1 MIKFIEESP
10 LYRIANAR
18 SMAFF
23 GASNNVSSMGTQLL
37 MTAQAGDFKGDI
49 YPVHLKEK
57 SVLGLDAYRS
67 VADLPEVPDLAV
79 IVLPTGVVN
88 PTLKACGK
96 KGIKQAV
103 VVSGGFK
110 EMGEKGL
117 MLESVLKNIAAKY
130 GMKILGP
137 NCLGVA
143 NPHQKI
149 NTTFIPNEG
158 DPGFVGLSSQSGS
171 FVTQMFEYLSGF
183 GLGFSTAFSV
193 GNEAVLDIVDCM
205 AYLGACPHT
214 KVIALYIEGIRRGA
228 DFIEVAR
235 AIVPHK
241 PIVAFYVGGSKA
253 GKAAGFSHT
262 GAMAGPDEL
271 YDGMFRQA
279 GVIRAASVEEMFDFC
294 WTLGSLPMTN
304 GNRVI
309 IQTHSGGPGAAAA
322 DACGRAGLALSAL
335 SDKTL
340 QRLSPYIPATGSVGN
355 PVDLTFAKDYSS
367 FFYEIPEILLAEEN
381 ADMLMVYILSPQRVV
396 ERVLKGMGV
405 EKKEVPEEA
414 LKIIEKN
421 ALQISGFLKRQ
432 KKPVIGFTFHGP
444 DSPILKETIKRGLP
458 VFRGAERAARAM
470 AALAAYAR
478 IRARE
483 NTRQERETPQK

>member
-18 SMAFF
+18 SLVFF

-37 MTAQAGDFKGDI
+37 MTVQAGDFKGAI

-57 SVLGLDAYRS
+57 RVLNLDAYRS
-67 VADLPEVPDLAV
+67 VTDLPEVPDLAV
-79 IVLPTGVVN
+79 IVLPTAVVN
-88 PTLKACGK
+88 QTLEACGK

-103 VVSGGFK
+103 VVSGGFR
-110 EMGEKGL
+110 EMGEEGAI
-117 MLESVLKNIAAKY
+117 LESVLKDIAAEY

-149 NTTFIPNEG
+149 NTTFVPNEG

-183 GLGFSTAFSV
+183 NLGFSTAFSV

-214 KVIALYIEGIRRGA
+214 KVIALYIEGIRRGD
-228 DFIEVAR
+228 DFMKVAR

-279 GVIRAASVEEMFDFC
+279 GIIRAASVEEMFDFC
-294 WTLGSLPMTN
+294 WALGSLPMTN
-304 GNRVI
+304 GNRVV

-322 DACGRAGLALSAL
+322 DACGRAGLELSAL

-340 QRLSPYIPATGSVGN
+340 QKLVPYIPATGSVGN

-367 FFYEIPEILLAEEN
+367 FFYEIPAILLAEEN

-396 ERVLKGMGV
+396 ERILKGMGV
-405 EKKEVPEEA
+405 ENRKVPEEA
-414 LKIIEKN
+414 LEIMESN
-421 ALQISGFLKRQ
+421 ALQLSDFLKKQ
-432 KKPVIGFTFHGP
+432 KKPVIGFTFHDY
-444 DSPILKETIKRGLP
+444 DSPILKETIRRGLP
-458 VFRGAERAARAM
+458 VFRGAEKAARAM
-470 AALAAYAR
+470 AALTAYGR

-483 NTRQERETPQK
+483 NRRLADAAKTV

>member
-1 MIKFIEESP
+1 MIKFIEDSP

-18 SMAFF
+18 SMVFF
-23 GASNNVSSMGTQLL
+23 GASNNVSSMGTHLL
-37 MTAQAGDFKGDI
+37 MTVQAGDFKGAI

-57 SVLGLDAYRS
+57 RVLNLEAYPS
-67 VADLPEVPDLAV
+67 VADLPETPDLAV
-79 IVLPTGVVN
+79 IVLPTAVVN
-88 PTLKACGK
+88 PTLEACGK

-110 EMGEKGL
+110 EMGEEGVL
-117 MLESVLKNIAAKY
+117 LESALKATALKY

-143 NPHQKI
+143 NPHQHI

-158 DPGFVGLSSQSGS
+158 APGFVGLASQSGS

-183 GLGFSTAFSV
+183 NLGFSTAFSV

-214 KVIALYIEGIRRGA
+214 KVIALYIEGIRRGR
-228 DFIEVAR
+228 DFMDVAR

-241 PIVAFYVGGSKA
+241 PIVAYYVGGSKA

-279 GVIRAASVEEMFDFC
+279 GVIRARSVLEMFDFC
-294 WTLGSLPMTN
+294 WALGALPVPA
-304 GNRVI
+304 GNRVV

-322 DACGRAGLALSAL
+322 DACGRIGLALSTL
-335 SDKTL
+335 SEKTVEKL
-340 QRLSPYIPATGSVGN
+340 APYIPVTGSVGN
-355 PVDLTFAKDYSS
+355 PVDLTFARDYSS
-367 FFYEIPEILLAEEN
+367 FFYQIPEILLAEEN
-381 ADMLMVYILSPQRVV
+381 ADMLMVYLLSPKPVV

-405 EKKEVPEEA
+405 SEEQVPAQALEIMKSNAAQLSGLLKK
-414 LKIIEKN
+414 
-421 ALQISGFLKRQ
+421 QQ
-432 KKPVIGFTFHGP
+432 KPLIGFTFHRP
-444 DSPILKETIKRGLP
+444 DAPILKETIKRGLP

-470 AALAAYAR
+470 GALAAYAR
-478 IRARE
+478 LRARE
-483 NTRQERETPQK
+483 KRGR